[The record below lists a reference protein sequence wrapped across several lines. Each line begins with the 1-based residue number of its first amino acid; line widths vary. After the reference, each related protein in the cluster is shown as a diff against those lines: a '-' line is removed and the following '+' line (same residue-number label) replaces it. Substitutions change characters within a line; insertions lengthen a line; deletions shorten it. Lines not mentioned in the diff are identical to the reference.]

1 MEGTADETQNVTKLA
16 ALWLRIDGLLDRS
29 LTAAKHLAALIT
41 RMENRENRGPP
52 DYEQPRITVN
62 YGDSTERFYPP
73 SREPSWQN
81 TLLGKI
87 VAPLIVMG
95 IPAILATLWV
105 INTNVSDLRGDQ
117 KVIVRRLDEQDQ
129 HLKAT
134 DAEVQEIKRELWA
147 RKH

>member
-1 MEGTADETQNVTKLA
+1 MAEGVVDEQQNLTKLA

-29 LTAAKHLAALIT
+29 VMAAKHMAGLIT
-41 RMENRENRGPP
+41 TMENRGPP

-73 SREPSWQN
+73 SRDPSWQN
-81 TLLGKI
+81 SLLGKI

-117 KVIVRRLDEQDQ
+117 KVIVQRLDAQDA

-134 DAEVQEIKRELWA
+134 DAEVQEIKRELWN
-147 RKH
+147 RH